1 LFCSP
6 VLEALSGRTLIPTD
20 KVSLSVP
27 PRGPAIPSLRPQN
40 SGILPLKT
48 WFLDANPLF
57 RGIPLFDNRS
67 QWKIASPR
75 RNIRLKLSLLK
86 PFIMPHTT
94 GA

>member
-1 LFCSP
+1 LISAVKVALITPIRSP
-6 VLEALSGRTLIPTD
+6 AM
-20 KVSLSVP
+20 
-27 PRGPAIPSLRPQN
+27 PSLRPQN

-57 RGIPLFDNRS
+57 RGILLFDNRS